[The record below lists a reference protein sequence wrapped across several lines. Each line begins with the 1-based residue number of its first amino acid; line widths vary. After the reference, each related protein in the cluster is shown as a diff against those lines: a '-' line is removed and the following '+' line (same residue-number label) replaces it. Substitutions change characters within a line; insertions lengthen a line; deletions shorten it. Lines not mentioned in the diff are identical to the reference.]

1 MISVQIRYK
10 YQIISKLSKNAVIY
24 KTSVLSYICIIN
36 KFFIKYFVIHKL
48 YLPLHHQKEKQL
60 FNLSLEVKD
69 HIFRISE
76 SKYIARKRQRVF
88 HSLV

>member
-1 MISVQIRYK
+1 MIFAQIRYK
-10 YQIISKLSKNAVIY
+10 YQIISKLY
-24 KTSVLSYICIIN
+24 KKPAPYKPSVLSYICIKN
-36 KFFIKYFVIHKL
+36 KFFKKHFAIHKL

-60 FNLSLEVKD
+60 FNLSLQVKD
-69 HIFRISE
+69 QIFRISE